1 MQRMHAARMWA
12 HDACMH
18 AVCACHPCKS
28 AERAWFFSMLEALSA
43 LASKRLVL
51 ASASP
56 RRLDLL
62 RQVGLQP
69 LVQPSSFEEN
79 LDKGKF
85 TAAQY
90 AVETA
95 RHKALDVAASCQAD
109 LVIAADTVQCQCPHV

>member
-1 MQRMHAARMWA
+1 MGQN
-12 HDACMH
+12 
-18 AVCACHPCKS
+18 AVNT
-28 AERAWFFSMLEALSA
+28 RFLSMLEALSA
-43 LASKRLVL
+43 LASKRIVL

-95 RHKALDVAASCQAD
+95 RHKALDVATACQAD
-109 LVIAADTVQCQCPHV
+109 LVIAADTVQCRCPYV

>member
-1 MQRMHAARMWA
+1 
-12 HDACMH
+12 
-18 AVCACHPCKS
+18 
-28 AERAWFFSMLEALSA
+28 MLEALSA
-43 LASKRLVL
+43 LASKRIVL

-85 TAAQY
+85 TAASY

-95 RHKALDVAASCQAD
+95 RCKASDVAATCQAAD
-109 LVIAADTVQCQCPHV
+109 LVIAADTVQSRRPQV